1 MSTGRRPVTSAYQ
14 LRPLAFFLSITTR
27 WMNPLFKK
35 GYVRQLEVE
44 DMYNV
49 VAEDQSD
56 RLGDQLEKEWAKEI
70 EKSNAGR
77 GKPSLFWALF
87 RMFGL
92 EYMLFGLVLLCESQ
106 VNLGSEKQTFQ
117 RTVVV
122 FCTPFKI
129 FHVAINLAIFTR
141 NYLLERKSL
150 VAVLRLDAVCK
161 IRRRPWLGL
170 HGLAL
175 EMTKIV
181 QPLLLG
187 GLIRYFTPGSE
198 VTKTESLLY
207 AGGISLCAV
216 ILAVSH
222 HPYFFGVQ
230 RIGMKMR
237 IACCSLL
244 YRKSLRLSNDGLAGT
259 TTGQIVNLM
268 SNDVNRFDQAV
279 IFLHF
284 LWVGPLEAIA
294 VLAILWRQLGPS
306 TLAGFAVLLLL
317 VPVQG
322 YMGKLQKTAKYTDE
336 RVRLM
341 NEIIAGMRVIK
352 MYCWEKPF
360 GDLVKKVRRQEAEK
374 VKLLGYLRGFIL
386 GPFFV
391 SAKLIIFVVFLVY
404 ISTGGVITSEKV
416 FVAIGLF
423 SAVRL
428 ACVLFMPFAVTF
440 ISDTR
445 VTFERIKV
453 CLVFALLSVR
463 EIALIW
469 KKKILSAIT
478 ASPSITKL

>member
-1 MSTGRRPVTSAYQ
+1 MDESSKHHNPNPVVTANPISK
-14 LRPLAFFLSITTR
+14 LFFW

-92 EYMLFGLVLLCESQ
+92 EYMLFGLVLLCE
-106 VNLGSEKQTFQ
+106 
-117 RTVVV
+117 
-122 FCTPFKI
+122 
-129 FHVAINLAIFTR
+129 
-141 NYLLERKSL
+141 
-150 VAVLRLDAVCK
+150 
-161 IRRRPWLGL
+161 
-170 HGLAL
+170 

-322 YMGKLQKTAKYTDE
+322 YMGKLFSKFRQKTAKYTDE

-360 GDLVKKVRRQEAEK
+360 GDLVKKVRR
-374 VKLLGYLRGFIL
+374 
-386 GPFFV
+386 
-391 SAKLIIFVVFLVY
+391 
-404 ISTGGVITSEKV
+404 
-416 FVAIGLF
+416 
-423 SAVRL
+423 
-428 ACVLFMPFAVTF
+428 
-440 ISDTR
+440 
-445 VTFERIKV
+445 
-453 CLVFALLSVR
+453 R

-478 ASPSITKL
+478 ACNWVVGPRIMYFVVVVTAALVLGPGSLKATVMYVVIPLLFFVTQTMMGYLFMTVQTLQETRITMGRVAVSVSECFT